1 MKDYRFLIENTLEN
15 MDLKISDFWLFE
27 GITEFAKQFPKMPEE
42 KLRKFLALD
51 PTYKGGEQVGK
62 YGNWIIRL
70 FYNNLK
76 NSEMMQQYKDFYTK
90 NNGINPKTGKV
101 IEKPELLPATPWE
114 DADKLPNLLKQ
125 YDMLKN
131 KIKKPITDFKSIPE
145 LYQAI
150 DAITNEGVPQDK
162 KAMER
167 YYIFKNAEKKG
178 LKIIY
183 NDKDWI
189 IGIPETFESS
199 KMFGDVTNW
208 CTTSHNGMYYD
219 RYLNQYGGQYYILLD
234 KETGELFQFHF
245 ESNQFMNEHDHQ
257 IDMYNFTEEEP
268 KICEFLNEY
277 KNKLVKTKSE
287 EEIEYDKIT
296 QLLNSFNEICSDPK
310 RINRQILYENYTDDI
325 KIEGDKITGQFDLDS
340 LKSIVYS
347 EDDMSLKTMCGL
359 LTDFYSHYDFGDY
372 SLDDYNYYDDVWN
385 DNAELYNIEE
395 QYNWDKIC
403 KIYYDGFTKIVKDL
417 EEKIDDNILY
427 QLVKNNYADTKVHAK
442 AKLLLDGVIDV
453 NNNIIDSEKLEKI
466 LPENWNEDDIN
477 DEIKKQIESI
487 IQDDFYND
495 VGLLS
500 CLHDCSY
507 AGTEA
512 ECQNDIIE
520 QLKDELPMTGSVYED
535 TNGFK
540 ADFEIDKD
548 DLWKIYYIQNRKT
561 DKQVPNLENV
571 LNRKEF
577 QREPE
582 QLSFLKEDMKADWFQ
597 SWIKNNDD
605 DEPYYDQEDEDWLY
619 IWRVIHG
626 KCELDDGTYG
636 AFTIKEPYYGW
647 EGFDKEMFDEACKSA
662 AYRISQCLLK
672 DSIKKHSLKNE
683 EKADTEIDKQISE
696 VLRIAK

>member
-1 MKDYRFLIENTLEN
+1 MKDYRFLVEHVLEN
-15 MDLKISDFWLFE
+15 LDLPISDFWLFE
-27 GITEFAKQFPKMPEE
+27 GISEFAKQFPKMPEE
-42 KLRKFLALD
+42 KLRKLIALD

-76 NSEMMQQYKDFYTK
+76 NSEMMQQYRDFYTK

-145 LYQAI
+145 LYQTI
-150 DAITNEGVPQDK
+150 DAFTNEGVPQDK

-199 KMFGDVTNW
+199 RMFGDDTNW
-208 CTTSHNGMYYD
+208 CTTSSEGRYYNL
-219 RYLNQYGGQYYILLD
+219 YLNKFGGQYYILLD
-234 KETGELFQFHF
+234 KRTGELFQFHF
-245 ESNQFMNEHDHQ
+245 ESNQFMNEHDRQ

-287 EEIEYDKIT
+287 EEIEYDKVT

-310 RINRQILYENYTDDI
+310 SIDRQILYTNYTSNVN
-325 KIEGDKITGQFDLDS
+325 IEGDKITGQFNLDS
-340 LKSIVYS
+340 LTSIVYS
-347 EDDMSLKTMCGL
+347 DADLSLETVCGL
-359 LTDFYSHYDFGDY
+359 LTDFYSNYDFGDMG
-372 SLDDYNYYDDVWN
+372 LKDYDYESGIWN
-385 DNAELYNIEE
+385 DSAKLYNIEE

-403 KIYYDGFTKIVKDL
+403 EIYRDYAL
-417 EEKIDDNILY
+417 DDE
-427 QLVKNNYADTKVHAK
+427 V
-442 AKLLLDGVIDV
+442 
-453 NNNIIDSEKLEKI
+453 
-466 LPENWNEDDIN
+466 PDDI
-477 DEIKKQIESI
+477 KSI

-495 VGLLS
+495 GDLLQ

-507 AGTEA
+507 SGTET
-512 ECQNDIIE
+512 ECYNDIIG
-520 QLKDELPMTGSVYED
+520 QLKDELPMTGPVYED
-535 TNGFK
+535 TDGLK
-540 ADFEIDKD
+540 ADFEITKD
-548 DLWKIYYIQNRKT
+548 DLWKIYYIQNTKT
-561 DKQVPNLENV
+561 DKDVPNLENV

-597 SWIKNNDD
+597 SWIKNEDD

-626 KCELDDGTYG
+626 KCDLDDGSYG
-636 AFTIKEPYYGW
+636 AFSIKEPYYGW
-647 EGFDKEMFDEACKSA
+647 NDFDKEYFIEACKSA
-662 AYRISQCLLK
+662 AYRISQCILR

-683 EKADTEIDKQISE
+683 EKIDTETDKQISE
-696 VLRIAK
+696 VLRIAR

>member
-1 MKDYRFLIENTLEN
+1 MKDYRFLVENTLEN

-27 GITEFAKQFPKMPEE
+27 GITEFAKQFPKMSEE
-42 KLRKFLALD
+42 KLRKLIALD

-76 NSEMMQQYKDFYTK
+76 NSEMMQQYREFYTK
-90 NNGINPKTGKV
+90 NNGINPKTGKI

-183 NDKDWI
+183 NDKKWI

-199 KMFGDVTNW
+199 KMFGNDTNW
-208 CTTSHNGMYYD
+208 CTTSHNGTYYNK
-219 RYLNQYGGQYYILLD
+219 YLDQYGGQYYILLD

-257 IDMYNFTEEEP
+257 IGMYNFTEEEP

-277 KNKLVKTKSE
+277 KNKLVKTKLE
-287 EEIEYDKIT
+287 EETEYDKIT

-310 RINRQILYENYTDDI
+310 RINREILYENYTDDVNI
-325 KIEGDKITGQFDLDS
+325 KGDKITGHFDLDS
-340 LKSIVYS
+340 LSSIVYS
-347 EDDMSLKTMCGL
+347 EDDLSLKTMCGL
-359 LTDFYSHYDFGDY
+359 LTDFYSNYDFGDY

-385 DNAELYNIEE
+385 DNAELYNIEK

-403 KIYYDGFTKIVKDL
+403 EIYKDYD
-417 EEKIDDNILY
+417 EE
-427 QLVKNNYADTKVHAK
+427 V
-442 AKLLLDGVIDV
+442 
-453 NNNIIDSEKLEKI
+453 
-466 LPENWNEDDIN
+466 PEDI
-477 DEIKKQIESI
+477 KSI

-495 VGLLS
+495 VGLLE
-500 CLHDCSY
+500 CLENCSY
-507 AGTEA
+507 SGTET
-512 ECQNDIIE
+512 ECYNDIIG
-520 QLKDELPMTGSVYED
+520 QLKDELPMTGPVYED
-535 TNGFK
+535 TNGLK
-540 ADFEIDKD
+540 ADFEITKD

-561 DKQVPNLENV
+561 DKDVPNLENV

-582 QLSFLKEDMKADWFQ
+582 QLEIFKPEMKADWFQ
-597 SWIKNNDD
+597 SWIKNEDD
-605 DEPYYDQEDEDWLY
+605 DGPYFDNREDEDWIY

-626 KCELDDGTYG
+626 KCDLDDGTYG
-636 AFTIKEPYYGW
+636 AFSIKEPYYGW
-647 EGFDKEMFDEACKSA
+647 IDFDKEMFIEACKSA
-662 AYRISQCLLK
+662 AYRISQCILRDK
-672 DSIKKHSLKNE
+672 IKNDNSKKE
-683 EKADTEIDKQISE
+683 EKVDTEVDKQISE
-696 VLRIAK
+696 VLRIAR

>member
-42 KLRKFLALD
+42 KLRKLLALD

-76 NSEMMQQYKDFYTK
+76 NSEMMQQYRDFYTK

-199 KMFGDVTNW
+199 KMFGNDTNW
-208 CTTSHNGMYYD
+208 CTTAHNGMYYD

-268 KICEFLNEY
+268 KICEFLNDY
-277 KNKLVKTKSE
+277 KNNLVKTKSE
-287 EEIEYDKIT
+287 EEIEYNKIT
-296 QLLNSFNEICSDPK
+296 QLLNTFNEICSDPK
-310 RINRQILYENYTDDI
+310 RINREILYENYTDDVNI
-325 KIEGDKITGQFDLDS
+325 KGDKITGQFDLDS
-340 LKSIVYS
+340 LKPIVYS
-347 EDDMSLKTMCGL
+347 EGDMSLKTMCGL

-403 KIYYDGFTKIVKDL
+403 EIYYENFDDD
-417 EEKIDDNILY
+417 EE
-427 QLVKNNYADTKVHAK
+427 V
-442 AKLLLDGVIDV
+442 
-453 NNNIIDSEKLEKI
+453 
-466 LPENWNEDDIN
+466 PEDI
-477 DEIKKQIESI
+477 KSI
-487 IQDDFYND
+487 INDDFYND

-512 ECQNDIIE
+512 ECYKDIID
-520 QLKDELPMTGSVYED
+520 QLKDELPMSGPVYED
-535 TNGFK
+535 PNGLK

-561 DKQVPNLENV
+561 DKDVPNLENV

-636 AFTIKEPYYGW
+636 AFTIKEPYNGW

-662 AYRISQCLLK
+662 AYRISQCILRDK
-672 DSIKKHSLKNE
+672 IKNDNSKKE
-683 EKADTEIDKQISE
+683 EKADTEVDKQISE

>member
-1 MKDYRFLIENTLEN
+1 MKNYRFLVENALEN

-27 GITEFAKQFPKMPEE
+27 GITEFAKQFPKMSEE
-42 KLRKFLALD
+42 KLRKLIALD

-76 NSEMMQQYKDFYTK
+76 NSEMMQQYRDFYTK
-90 NNGINPKTGKV
+90 NNGINPKTGKI

-150 DAITNEGVPQDK
+150 DAFTNEGVPQDK

-199 KMFGDVTNW
+199 KMFGNDTNW
-208 CTTSHNGMYYD
+208 CTTAHNGSYYNE
-219 RYLNQYGGQYYILLD
+219 YLNQYGGQYYILLD

-245 ESNQFMNEHDHQ
+245 ESNQFMNEYDHQ

-310 RINRQILYENYTDDI
+310 RINREILYENYTDDVNI
-325 KIEGDKITGQFDLDS
+325 KGDKITGHFDLDS
-340 LKSIVYS
+340 LKPIVYS
-347 EDDMSLKTMCGL
+347 DSGISLKTMCGL
-359 LTDFYSHYDFGDY
+359 LTDFYRYYDFGDY
-372 SLDDYNYYDDVWN
+372 SLDDYKYESDIW
-385 DNAELYNIEE
+385 DNNAKLYNIEE

-403 KIYYDGFTKIVKDL
+403 EIYMGYDDEV
-417 EEKIDDNILY
+417 
-427 QLVKNNYADTKVHAK
+427 
-442 AKLLLDGVIDV
+442 
-453 NNNIIDSEKLEKI
+453 
-466 LPENWNEDDIN
+466 PE
-477 DEIKKQIESI
+477 EIKSI
-487 IQDDFYND
+487 IQDNFYND
-495 VGLLS
+495 VGLLG
-500 CLHDCSY
+500 CLHDCLYS
-507 AGTEA
+507 GTES
-512 ECQNDIIE
+512 ECQNDIIG
-520 QLKDELPMTGSVYED
+520 QLKDELPMTGSFYED
-535 TNGFK
+535 TDGLS

-561 DKQVPNLENV
+561 DKDVPNLENV

-582 QLSFLKEDMKADWFQ
+582 QLEIFKPEMKADWFQ
-597 SWIKNNDD
+597 SWIKNNEDD
-605 DEPYYDQEDEDWLY
+605 GPYYDSGEDEDWLY
-619 IWRVIHG
+619 IWRVIYG
-626 KCELDDGTYG
+626 KCDLDEGPYG
-636 AFTIKEPYYGW
+636 AFSIEEPYYSW
-647 EGFDKEMFDEACKSA
+647 NGFDKEMFDEACKSA
-662 AYRISQCLLK
+662 AYKISQCILRDK
-672 DSIKKHSLKNE
+672 IKNDNSKKE
-683 EKADTEIDKQISE
+683 EKVDTEVDKQISE

>member
-1 MKDYRFLIENTLEN
+1 MKDYRFLVENTLEN

-27 GITEFAKQFPKMPEE
+27 GITEFAKQFPKMSEE
-42 KLRKFLALD
+42 KLRKLIALD

-76 NSEMMQQYKDFYTK
+76 NSEMMQQYREFYTK
-90 NNGINPKTGKV
+90 NNGINPKTGKI

-150 DAITNEGVPQDK
+150 DAFTNEGVPQDK
-162 KAMER
+162 KALER

-199 KMFGDVTNW
+199 KMFGNDTNW
-208 CTTSHNGMYYD
+208 CTTSSEGRYYNK
-219 RYLNQYGGQYYILLD
+219 YLKEYGGQYYILLN
-234 KETGELFQFHF
+234 KKTGELFQFHF
-245 ESNQFMNEHDHQ
+245 ESNQFMDEHDNQ

-310 RINRQILYENYTDDI
+310 RINREILYENYTDDVNI
-325 KIEGDKITGQFDLDS
+325 KGDKITGQFDLDS
-340 LKSIVYS
+340 LNSIVYS
-347 EDDMSLKTMCGL
+347 EDDMSLKTMCSL
-359 LTDFYSHYDFGDY
+359 LTDFYSHYDFGGY

-403 KIYYDGFTKIVKDL
+403 EIYYDNIDN
-417 EEKIDDNILY
+417 EE
-427 QLVKNNYADTKVHAK
+427 V
-442 AKLLLDGVIDV
+442 
-453 NNNIIDSEKLEKI
+453 
-466 LPENWNEDDIN
+466 PEDI
-477 DEIKKQIESI
+477 KSI
-487 IQDDFYND
+487 INDDFYND

-512 ECQNDIIE
+512 ECQNDIIG
-520 QLKDELPMTGSVYED
+520 QLKDELPMTGPVYED
-535 TNGFK
+535 TNGLK

-561 DKQVPNLENV
+561 DKDVPNLENV

-582 QLSFLKEDMKADWFQ
+582 QLEIFKPEMKADWFQ
-597 SWIKNNDD
+597 SWIKNNEDD
-605 DEPYYDQEDEDWLY
+605 GPYFGEGEDEDWLY

-626 KCELDDGTYG
+626 KCDLDDGTYG
-636 AFTIKEPYYGW
+636 AFSIKEPYYGW
-647 EGFDKEMFDEACKSA
+647 EGFDKGMFDEACKSA
-662 AYRISQCLLK
+662 AYRISQCILRDK
-672 DSIKKHSLKNE
+672 IKNDNSKKE
-683 EKADTEIDKQISE
+683 EKVDTEVDKQISE
-696 VLRIAK
+696 VLRIAR

>member
-1 MKDYRFLIENTLEN
+1 
-15 MDLKISDFWLFE
+15 
-27 GITEFAKQFPKMPEE
+27 
-42 KLRKFLALD
+42 
-51 PTYKGGEQVGK
+51 
-62 YGNWIIRL
+62 
-70 FYNNLK
+70 
-76 NSEMMQQYKDFYTK
+76 MQQYRDFYTK

-199 KMFGDVTNW
+199 RMFGDDTNW
-208 CTTSHNGMYYD
+208 CTTSSEGRYYNL
-219 RYLNQYGGQYYILLD
+219 YLNQYGGQYYILLD

-296 QLLNSFNEICSDPK
+296 QLLNTFNEICSDPK
-310 RINRQILYENYTDDI
+310 RINREILYENYTDDVNI
-325 KIEGDKITGQFDLDS
+325 KGDKITGQFDLDS

-347 EDDMSLKTMCGL
+347 EGDMSLKTMCGL

-385 DNAELYNIEE
+385 DNAELYNIEK
-395 QYNWDKIC
+395 QYNWDEIC
-403 KIYYDGFTKIVKDL
+403 EIYKYKNYDDEV
-417 EEKIDDNILY
+417 
-427 QLVKNNYADTKVHAK
+427 
-442 AKLLLDGVIDV
+442 
-453 NNNIIDSEKLEKI
+453 
-466 LPENWNEDDIN
+466 PEDI
-477 DEIKKQIESI
+477 KSI
-487 IQDDFYND
+487 INDDFYND

-500 CLHDCSY
+500 CLHYCSY
-507 AGTEA
+507 AGTEV

-535 TNGFK
+535 TNGLK

-561 DKQVPNLENV
+561 DKDVPNLENV

-582 QLSFLKEDMKADWFQ
+582 QLEIFKPEMEADWFQ
-597 SWIKNNDD
+597 SWIKNEVD
-605 DEPYYDQEDEDWLY
+605 DEPYYDSGEDQDWLY

-626 KCELDDGTYG
+626 KCDLDDGTYG
-636 AFTIKEPYYGW
+636 AFSIEEPYYGW
-647 EGFDKEMFDEACKSA
+647 EGFDKEMFDKACKSA
-662 AYRISQCLLK
+662 AYRISQCILRDK
-672 DSIKKHSLKNE
+672 IKNDNSKKE
-683 EKADTEIDKQISE
+683 EKVDTEVDKQISE
-696 VLRIAK
+696 VLRIAR